1 MGILKATFG
10 GTEIPINITKV
21 NRNITPKYTAQ
32 TKTIGNKSGAEFVNT
47 KYEQKTISI
56 EYQVRNQTA
65 SDLAEFR
72 RKTAG
77 IIGKKELGRLVFS
90 DEPNLYYEAIL
101 EGEAELSEADFTSS
115 GNITFLVPDGLA
127 HALTEKTSTNN
138 GESTITLTNS
148 GTETTPI
155 DVRAKMLSDNGYLGL
170 VLDDRFYQIGNPG
183 EVDGETKEKTVK
195 LFDDHFTQNR
205 GWVLNGG
212 VTPVVTPERLQ
223 VGAVGYTVENAATD
237 EGYVKATNYGS
248 GDSWHGPALTKI
260 IPADENGEYPTNWRC
275 EYRFD
280 FNTDGGGPSRG
291 KQIGHSS
298 VTFSDENN
306 DIICSVVFEDNNPVV
321 ERSDMA
327 LYIEN
332 KRVWDTR
339 ETQKFYVTGRG
350 SGGPAAVVE
359 KIGNTITVGFTHG
372 GIKKTFFLSNPSATL
387 RKVTWYC
394 AAYKSYTPIQNNNIR
409 ALNVRKHNVQYYEDI
424 PNFLSDGDVVELNS
438 SSNELYINDIK
449 DWDRVD
455 IGSKPLLLP
464 PGQHTLGIAVSDFA
478 KIPEV
483 EVTYRERWL

>member
-1 MGILKATFG
+1 MGLSVIFNGIELNKYLNVLVGFSDMDSPNWNPTIKDVGFKNGSTFVDTRYGKKQLLMPFDMFELSREDIDDLKRALRVDEPKMLVFG
-10 GTEIPINITKV
+10 DAPDRFFYAIPSGNMDFDEYLIYGT
-21 NRNITPKYTAQ
+21 
-32 TKTIGNKSGAEFVNT
+32 G
-47 KYEQKTISI
+47 TISW
-56 EYQVRNQTA
+56 
-65 SDLAEFR
+65 
-72 RKTAG
+72 
-77 IIGKKELGRLVFS
+77 II
-90 DEPNLYYEAIL
+90 
-101 EGEAELSEADFTSS
+101 
-115 GNITFLVPDGLA
+115 PDGVA
-127 HALTEKTSTNN
+127 HSLTEKTSTNN
-138 GESTITLTNS
+138 GESTITLTNR

-195 LFDDHFTQNR
+195 LFDDHFTQDR

-223 VGAVGYTVENAATD
+223 VGAVGYTVENAATN
-237 EGYVKATNYGS
+237 EGYVKATDYGS

-298 VTFSDENN
+298 VTFSDEND
-306 DIICSVVFEDNNPVV
+306 DIICSVVFEDNNPVM

-350 SGGPAAVVE
+350 SGGPAVVVE
-359 KIGNTITVGFTHG
+359 KIGNTITVGFTYG
-372 GIKKTFFLSNPSATL
+372 GIKKTFFLSNPNATL
-387 RKVTWYC
+387 KKVTWYC
-394 AAYKSYTPIQNNNIR
+394 AA
-409 ALNVRKHNVQYYEDI
+409 
-424 PNFLSDGDVVELNS
+424 
-438 SSNELYINDIK
+438 
-449 DWDRVD
+449 
-455 IGSKPLLLP
+455 
-464 PGQHTLGIAVSDFA
+464 
-478 KIPEV
+478 
-483 EVTYRERWL
+483 